1 VSARAS
7 ETVVPCFFETM
18 FIPVVTLLLASKID
32 MILLFKE
39 IQNREMLELA
49 IMLQMMLFCLAKATI
64 QRKAAGSHG
73 LLQLVGGHV
82 PQFPLPNSLLLLP
95 LKM

>member
-1 VSARAS
+1 V
-7 ETVVPCFFETM
+7 FFETM

-39 IQNREMLELA
+39 IQNRGMLELA